1 MAQSANAAAPAVGTT
16 AEPALASVPA
26 LAAVRAD
33 LDAAAAEGAA
43 LVAALDQRS
52 AAGYTAHQHATGT
65 FGDIDAGN
73 AQALAAIKP

>member
-16 AEPALASVPA
+16 AAPALASVPA

-52 AAGYTAHQHATGT
+52 AAGYAAHQHATAT
-65 FGDIDAGN
+65 LGDIDAGN
-73 AQALAAIKP
+73 AQALAAINT